1 MAAAERGE
9 FALIARYF
17 APLARDAQAFSLT
30 DDAALITPP
39 AGQAVVVTKD
49 MMVEGVH
56 FPPLEAPGLIARK
69 LLRVNLS
76 DLAAMGAVAHGYALG
91 LALPRETAQSWV
103 AEFAA
108 GLARDQDA
116 FGVSLLGGD
125 TVATPGPL
133 TLSLTAFGFVAP
145 DAALRRSGAQPG
157 DALFVSGTIGDAAL
171 GLRLV
176 GKGLAGER
184 VGDDAA
190 FLTER
195 YRLPRPRLALGRAL
209 VGLASAALDISDG
222 LIADIGHLA
231 RASGVQA
238 VVMRDQTPLS
248 DAARTLLAG
257 DAALW
262 PVILTGGDDY
272 ELAFSVPPGR
282 AAQITRLAR
291 ELSLP
296 LTRIG
301 HFEAGAGVMVL
312 DGEGA
317 PVDYGPGGYA
327 HF

>member
-1 MAAAERGE
+1 MAAAERGVDE
-9 FALIARYF
+9 FTLIARCF

-56 FPPLEAPGLIARK
+56 FLPLEAPGLIARK

-76 DLAAMGAVAHGYALG
+76 DLAAMGAAAHGYALG
-91 LALPRETAQSWV
+91 LALPRGTAQSWV
-103 AEFAA
+103 ADFAA
-108 GLARDQDA
+108 GLADDQDA

-145 DAALRRSGAQPG
+145 GQALRRAGARPG

-171 GLRLV
+171 GLRL
-176 GKGLAGER
+176 AGEEA
-184 VGDDAA
+184 GAEAA
-190 FLTER
+190 FLIER

-231 RASGVQA
+231 RASGVRA
-238 VVMRDQTPLS
+238 VVRRDQVPLS
-248 DAARTLLAG
+248 EAARTLLAG
-257 DAALW
+257 DAGLW
-262 PVILTGGDDY
+262 SVILTGGDDY
-272 ELAFSVPPGR
+272 ELAFSVPPGQV
-282 AAQITRLAR
+282 ADVVRLAR
-291 ELSLP
+291 DRALP
-296 LTRIG
+296 LTRVG
-301 HFEAGAGVMVL
+301 HFEAGAGLMVL
-312 DGEGA
+312 DGAGA
-317 PVDYGPGGYA
+317 PVDYGPGGYT